1 MGTSVPFASVRFCSL
16 GFNYAKN
23 LRARRWGA
31 EEEGEEGEE
40 GEGDC
45 PCSSLPPSKSRCLPA
60 QMSDQGMQK
69 QRGARFHLRQ

>member
-1 MGTSVPFASVRFCSL
+1 MGTYVPLASVRFCSL

-31 EEEGEEGEE
+31 EEEGEEGE
-40 GEGDC
+40 GDG